1 VSDSTFADRRTEE
14 PHGLKRLWRDPQT
27 QGRISTGFYLGGIG
41 FSSVPL
47 VFFIAVNR
55 FYPDDGL
62 FRAAEF
68 VSRVGFVVFVP
79 CALSLMFLGGVA
91 GFGIGWNVVRK
102 LEQVQHWTRAK
113 GAMLG
118 AAAIGIPSL
127 EMFLFF
133 LLAPVGSS
141 LRSVVLI
148 GFAAI
153 TISISGAILG
163 AIVVE
168 LFTKFGVRPSAEDRR
183 AARRLYWRQQFAA
196 LLVLALGAAAVVYVW
211 MTEQ

>member
-1 VSDSTFADRRTEE
+1 M
-14 PHGLKRLWRDPQT
+14 
-27 QGRISTGFYLGGIG
+27 
-41 FSSVPL
+41 PL

-118 AAAIGIPSL
+118 AAAICIPSL

-141 LRSVVLI
+141 LRSDVLI

-163 AIVVE
+163 ASWWNSSRNSASDHQPKIDE
-168 LFTKFGVRPSAEDRR
+168 LPDDILAPAGCGFARVGPRCSG
-183 AARRLYWRQQFAA
+183 RRLR
-196 LLVLALGAAAVVYVW
+196 LDDRTIDGRGPVLVVD
-211 MTEQ
+211 